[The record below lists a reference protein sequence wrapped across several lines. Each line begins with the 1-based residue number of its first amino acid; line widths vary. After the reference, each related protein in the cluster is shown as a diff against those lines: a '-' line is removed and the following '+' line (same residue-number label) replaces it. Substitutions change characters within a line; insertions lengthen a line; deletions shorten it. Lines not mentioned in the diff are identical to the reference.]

1 MLISKKEEKDK
12 DILQFI
18 SCHGMAEKGDYYNYH
33 MSLGFYYAYSIDAF
47 RYAEIIENGEVFDED
62 KVSIVIRNLY
72 VAYGKKE
79 NAVQT
84 AKKWLQRF
92 LKHGMYE
99 RSPDGSRKGPVPQ
112 DFFLYEVAVYIL
124 YLAGEEVDYG
134 FLMQHG

>member
-72 VAYGKKE
+72 VAYETMKYFQSLLPVSVCKFNTAETVMMAESRLEKGQIVGKKE

-84 AKKWLQRF
+84 AKKWLCT
-92 LKHGMYE
+92 L
-99 RSPDGSRKGPVPQ
+99 P
-112 DFFLYEVAVYIL
+112 
-124 YLAGEEVDYG
+124 
-134 FLMQHG
+134 